1 MASVFWDAEGI
12 IMVEYLEKGATITGS
27 YYADQIRRLREA
39 IKQKRRGK
47 LRAGVLFHQDN
58 APSHKAAVAMAAI
71 QETTCECNQ
80 LTNEP
85 FSQYALRI
93 ETFLSQLFS
102 SSGSS
107 IRKDAVRTKQSTMAM
122 LSLYEANV
130 QMFMDVGKKSRAWKK
145 ISEGLKDLCIPVK
158 VLNIINAEDDPPSE
172 KNLPLVDESPKPKT
186 TPVADVT
193 KTARNQQQIQS
204 MEIIDKVQENQKASD
219 ENMTRYLKMKEKEME
234 LKKKAID
241 VRETEMQVKRDVASE
256 KLKFNEKKH
265 KDWLNIEKFTCELLK
280 KLLKSHTDSE
290 ESD

>member
-1 MASVFWDAEGI
+1 
-12 IMVEYLEKGATITGS
+12 
-27 YYADQIRRLREA
+27 
-39 IKQKRRGK
+39 
-47 LRAGVLFHQDN
+47 
-58 APSHKAAVAMAAI
+58 
-71 QETTCECNQ
+71 
-80 LTNEP
+80 
-85 FSQYALRI
+85 
-93 ETFLSQLFS
+93 
-102 SSGSS
+102 
-107 IRKDAVRTKQSTMAM
+107 MAM